1 MEQQLVGAVVQ
12 WQPVVYKPHRKK
24 VRLLVDVLL
33 LELKLVVGM
42 HRKLELMLLVVAV
55 VHHNQEPHFVVAA
68 TV

>member
-55 VHHNQEPHFVVAA
+55 VHQNQEPHFVVAA